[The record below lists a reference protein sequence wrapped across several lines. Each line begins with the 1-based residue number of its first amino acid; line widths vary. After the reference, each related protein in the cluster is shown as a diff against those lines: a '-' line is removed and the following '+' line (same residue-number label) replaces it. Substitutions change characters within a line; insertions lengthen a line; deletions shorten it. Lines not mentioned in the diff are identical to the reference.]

1 MQCELIKWL
10 AYPENIP
17 VIEKIYDLTYK
28 SLGVLMVGEDSWLG
42 DRWRYCDDDKVIAYS
57 EKAKPYNPEAKQF
70 NFWTALELMKSG
82 VVCKSLATNNV
93 FTILVGNNYF
103 SIKNIYNDKM
113 ISWTS
118 ECVSLPEI
126 EGLWEVANAD

>member
-1 MQCELIKWL
+1 MQVEMIKWL

-57 EKAKPYNPEAKQF
+57 EKAKPYDPTAKQF
-70 NFWTALELMKSG
+70 NFWTALEMMKSG
-82 VVCKSLATNNV
+82 VLCIDLSTGDEIRMQFRESEDRYFEKYA
-93 FTILVGNNYF
+93 GNGVWHPY
-103 SIKNIYNDKM
+103 KLDARQV
-113 ISWTS
+113 T
-118 ECVSLPEI
+118 
-126 EGLWEVANAD
+126 GLWEVANAD

>member
-1 MQCELIKWL
+1 MQVEMIKWL

-57 EKAKPYNPEAKQF
+57 EKAKPYDPTAKQF
-70 NFWTALELMKSG
+70 NFWTALEMMKSG
-82 VVCKSLATNNV
+82 ECMKSLSSYNQHWIDWHKDEE
-93 FTILVGNNYF
+93 ILVHY
-103 SIKNIYNDKM
+103 S
-113 ISWTS
+113 S
-118 ECVSLPEI
+118 VSDHDTFTLAEI